1 VIKKFW
7 VAVGVLFTS
16 TFVAVFGASAVS
28 AATWD
33 SGCSAN
39 RFGYD
44 NPGTYYYF
52 NTNVNGTLNGVYNGN
67 SVTLTSIR
75 YFMGYPTITILS
87 PTPFPSTAW
96 WGGTGSSNNVNVS
109 GSGIT
114 RNSPDALGWGGTWDF
129 VNFTVPRNSVVS
141 VQFIPDITNMPDPS
155 CTATFTV
162 G

>member
-1 VIKKFW
+1 MLKKLI
-7 VAVGVLFTS
+7 VSIGVFAIS
-16 TFVAVFGASAVS
+16 SVFGVIGVGAVS
-28 AATWD
+28 AASWD

-44 NPGTYYYF
+44 NPGTAYYF
-52 NTNVNGTLNGVYNGN
+52 NTNVTGTLFGTYNGA
-67 SVTLTSIR
+67 SVTLTSIK

-96 WGGTGSSNNVNVS
+96 WGGTGSSNNVNIS
-109 GSGIT
+109 GSGVV
-114 RNSPDALGWGGTWDF
+114 RNSPDALGWGGIWDF
-129 VNFTVPRNSVVS
+129 VNFTVPKNSVVS